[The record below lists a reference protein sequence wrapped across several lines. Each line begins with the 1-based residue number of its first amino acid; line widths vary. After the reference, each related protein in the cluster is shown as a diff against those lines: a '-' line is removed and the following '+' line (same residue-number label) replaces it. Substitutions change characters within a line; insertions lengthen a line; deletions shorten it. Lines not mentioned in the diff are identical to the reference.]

1 MDIQKKEKEYQH
13 CVEILEEELKTIILT
28 YERQL
33 RILAYKYVQDWVL
46 VDDIMQEVFIKVYL
60 NLNSIENRAT
70 KKSWLYSITRNQCI
84 DYLRSKEFK
93 YNHIKG
99 DLKDLN
105 NISTHSAEHETFR
118 KYERD
123 MLCKAVKTLPSQY
136 KKPLILFY
144 YYQFSYKEI
153 SKKLDLEVGSIKNNI
168 YRGRKMLKIYIYK
181 SLII

>member
-1 MDIQKKEKEYQH
+1 MDIQKKEKEFQQ
-13 CVEILEEELKTIILT
+13 CEEILEEELKTIILM

-33 RILAYKYVQDWVL
+33 RFLAYKYVQDWVL

-60 NLNSIENRAT
+60 NLNSIENSST

-93 YNHIKG
+93 YTHLNG
-99 DLKDLN
+99 DLKELN
-105 NISTHSAEHETFR
+105 GISTHSAEHETFR
-118 KYERD
+118 KYDRE

-144 YYQFSYKEI
+144 YCQFSYKEI
-153 SKKLDLEVGSIKNNI
+153 SEKLDIEVGSIKNNI
-168 YRGRKMLKIYIYK
+168 FRGRKMLKSIVIK
-181 SLII
+181 D